1 MAYKF
6 QSGDATLSGSVTLV
20 NYQDLLFESDGV
32 SDIGTAAKEAR
43 VVYTTRQTASVG
55 ISGSAV
61 YANNFYGNGSG
72 LTGVPGSTTS
82 KITGSNQDVDLQLVL
97 VQNAG
102 TTETLAVDNA
112 GAIAFNPSSNLLSST
127 GKIGA
132 GTDLSASAVV
142 GGKSVLLGQNGFIG
156 AVGDTDLLKL
166 ATNTLTV
173 AGDVDATNL
182 SGSDALEGKSVLLGQ
197 NGFIGAVGD
206 TDLLKLATNK
216 LTVNG
221 VISGSGAIQGLSL
234 NIHGASVSSD
244 GDAAFAGVSGSGNF
258 DAGGT
263 LKAAKNKFQVAS
275 DGDVTAVAGTFTGDL
290 TAVAGT
296 FTGALSG
303 SSTLDVVGASNFGPA
318 NNLSINAAGVL
329 SGSGKIF
336 GYRGIA
342 LAKNKFVVG
351 DNAGL
356 VSQGNINIVAV
367 DSKLGA
373 TEAVIATTDYLYF
386 ADANDSDKIKKDG
399 IDDVMKIGMSLL
411 DEDTV
416 TLANDFLY
424 FGDNADSNFGKRIKA
439 ASFIAKMADGTSI
452 TSSNGVLSVV
462 GAQNIDIDTIGN
474 ASRQLTS
481 AGMNYASASITT
493 DVTYTLP
500 ASPSTGDI
508 VYIKLAA
515 VTSGKHA
522 VISGS
527 GMQLIDGVSTLTASS
542 AYAGISLCYVASD
555 VWRVF

>member
-82 KITGSNQDVDLQLVL
+82 KVTGSNQNVDLQLVL

-112 GAIAFNPSSNLLSST
+112 GAIAFNPSTNLLSST

-156 AVGDTDLLKL
+156 AVGDTDLLEL
-166 ATNTLTV
+166 V
-173 AGDVDATNL
+173 
-182 SGSDALEGKSVLLGQ
+182 
-197 NGFIGAVGD
+197 
-206 TDLLKLATNK
+206 TNK

-221 VISGSGAIQGLSL
+221 VISGSGALQ
-234 NIHGASVSSD
+234 GASLAV
-244 GDAAFAGVSGSGNF
+244 AGLVSGGSANF
-258 DAGGT
+258 TTVCTAGDLNDGAGGSLSGGVLT
-263 LKAAKNKFQVAS
+263 GSAITIDTTIMAAANKFQVAD
-275 DGDVTAVAGTFTGDL
+275 DGDVTAVGGSFS
-290 TAVAGT
+290 
-296 FTGALSG
+296 GALSG
-303 SSTLDVVGASNFGPA
+303 SSTLSIAGNVQLDGADDSVAFVAADNLYFRDAGTGQMRRESFSDVMEV
-318 NNLSINAAGVL
+318 AAGTVTTTGIENSSGVL
-329 SGSGKIF
+329 SF
-336 GYRGIA
+336 A
-342 LAKNKFVVG
+342 LSS
-351 DNAGL
+351 L
-356 VSQGNINIVAV
+356 
-367 DSKLGA
+367 
-373 TEAVIATTDYLYF
+373 TEAAVASTDYVVF
-386 ADANDSDKIKKDG
+386 ADANDSDNIKKEAV
-399 IDDVMKIGMSLL
+399 DDLMKIGMSLL
-411 DEDTV
+411 DESTV

>member
-82 KITGSNQDVDLQLVL
+82 KVTGSNQNVDLQLVL

-166 ATNTLTV
+166 ATN
-173 AGDVDATNL
+173 
-182 SGSDALEGKSVLLGQ
+182 
-197 NGFIGAVGD
+197 
-206 TDLLKLATNK
+206 K

-221 VISGSGAIQGLSL
+221 VISGSGDIQGLSL

-258 DAGGT
+258 DAAGT
-263 LKAAKNKFQVAS
+263 LKAAKNKFEVNS
-275 DGDVTAVAGTFTGDL
+275 SGDAIAIDL
-290 TAVAGT
+290 ALRSNSGVVY
-296 FTGALSG
+296 LSG
-303 SSTLDVVGASNFGPA
+303 DGGAEKITCNGSTNV
-318 NNLSINAAGVL
+318 
-329 SGSGKIF
+329 
-336 GYRGIA
+336 
-342 LAKNKFVVG
+342 
-351 DNAGL
+351 
-356 VSQGNINIVAV
+356 NI
-367 DSKLGA
+367 
-373 TEAVIATTDYLYF
+373 
-386 ADANDSDKIKKDG
+386 
-399 IDDVMKIGMSLL
+399 M
-411 DEDTV
+411 
-416 TLANDFLY
+416 
-424 FGDNADSNFGKRIKA
+424 
-439 ASFIAKMADGTSI
+439 
-452 TSSNGVLSVV
+452 
-462 GAQNIDIDTIGN
+462 
-474 ASRQLTS
+474 
-481 AGMNYASASITT
+481 
-493 DVTYTLP
+493 
-500 ASPSTGDI
+500 
-508 VYIKLAA
+508 A
-515 VTSGKHA
+515 VTS
-522 VISGS
+522 S
-527 GMQLIDGVSTLTASS
+527 LTQEA
-542 AYAGISLCYVASD
+542 
-555 VWRVF
+555 